1 MNKLITRL
9 STELAKELS
18 IADEI
23 FIAVALLN
31 DKGLNFLLQDLKDS
45 CKTKL
50 LVGIDLPTTPEVLR
64 RLKELENVDVRIY
77 SNNNYFHPKLYAFK
91 TGDDTKIFV
100 GSSNFTNGGLNDN
113 IELSLFSS
121 DKDAC
126 NDALEWFSNAF
137 SSSKILS
144 DEFLDEYETLYVDR
158 EIHRETEKKNVKKL
172 KKLLTAPSKD
182 SSLELLT
189 NEYYFI
195 RKDYET
201 FHPDKVDKNT
211 SPIIDERE
219 RVRQKMF
226 ELERGLYKKIN
237 EKGWKIYR
245 HPKLNNRVSLIEL
258 KYNKNYVNSMWLH
271 FGKKGKERDDSFI
284 ENIRLQVI
292 ISGNLRLSSIGYGVG
307 VWLMVGKENSSL
319 EDRNFIKNSIQ
330 NNSFLE
336 KLYKYILSL
345 GNGYF
350 LQLNNENYP
359 CESIEQDFLYK
370 LIKEDDYKSYFI
382 IGKNFSPNDK
392 FLKSEKIYDTIMDE
406 FAKLYP
412 LYLMLK
418 I

>member
-18 IADEI
+18 IAEEI

-91 TGDDTKIFV
+91 TGDDIKIFV

-144 DEFLDEYETLYVDR
+144 DEFLDEYELLFLERKKER
-158 EIHRETEKKNVKKL
+158 EEEKKRVKRL
-172 KKLLTAPSKD
+172 K
-182 SSLELLT
+182 ELLT
-189 NEYYFI
+189 VPPNESGLGLLNREYFFVED
-195 RKDYET
+195 DYLT
-201 FHPDKVDKNT
+201 FHQDKVDKETTDIEN
-211 SPIIDERE
+211 ERLK
-219 RVRQKMF
+219 VRAKMIR
-226 ELERGLYKKIN
+226 LERLLSSKIKLKK
-237 EKGWKIYR
+237 WKIY
-245 HPKLNNRVSLIEL
+245 PTTTNDGVSLIKLTYKRKEI
-258 KYNKNYVNSMWLH
+258 NSIWLH
-271 FGKKGKERDDSFI
+271 FGKKGADKGIGTFS

-292 ISGNLRLSSIGYGVG
+292 ISGNLRLSGGG
-307 VWLMVGKENSSL
+307 ME
-319 EDRNFIKNSIQ
+319 
-330 NNSFLE
+330 
-336 KLYKYILSL
+336 L
-345 GNGYF
+345 GLG
-350 LQLNNENYP
+350 
-359 CESIEQDFLYK
+359 
-370 LIKEDDYKSYFI
+370 
-382 IGKNFSPNDK
+382 
-392 FLKSEKIYDTIMDE
+392 
-406 FAKLYP
+406 
-412 LYLMLK
+412 
-418 I
+418 